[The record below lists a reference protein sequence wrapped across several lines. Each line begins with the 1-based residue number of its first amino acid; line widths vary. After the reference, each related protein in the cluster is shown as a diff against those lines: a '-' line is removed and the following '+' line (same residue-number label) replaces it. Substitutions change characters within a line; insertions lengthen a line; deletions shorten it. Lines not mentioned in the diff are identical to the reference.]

1 MKKEKLGIT
10 DLDLSPLLATCEQEK
25 PNDIQDRAIS
35 GHARWPQGQRKK
47 LPPIVSA
54 PATRCGR
61 PALCAS

>member
-35 GHARWPQGQRKK
+35 GHARWPRG
-47 LPPIVSA
+47 SA
-54 PATRCGR
+54 RNCHR
-61 PALCAS
+61 